1 MNTVTIYHLH
11 DFNDDDL
18 VLNNYI
24 TVCFARNRPK
34 KNCCVVMQDKKY
46 RKLDK
51 RLDNPKLQYHRVFL
65 HFEDIHPHMKPI
77 VRGEDLQ
84 LRMGENKRLK
94 FQAKPKGGSRD
105 LRGFNVT
112 FENGDQIPIL
122 SWTGAFNAI
131 KRSKSHLGNEVYDI
145 MSSESVSSEDEMALK
160 INTARRRCDR
170 RIEWAKSQIVHPHR
184 VLQQAKAQMGEEIYD
199 VLSNIAEVGDVAKK
213 VDESYF
219 KCLKT
224 MAALEMHFS
233 PEEIQGSREDD
244 HDNKAEMKKEVPKVQ
259 QVHSFQDIIEKRE
272 SS

>member
-1 MNTVTIYHLH
+1 
-11 DFNDDDL
+11 
-18 VLNNYI
+18 
-24 TVCFARNRPK
+24 
-34 KNCCVVMQDKKY
+34 
-46 RKLDK
+46 
-51 RLDNPKLQYHRVFL
+51 
-65 HFEDIHPHMKPI
+65 MKPI

-84 LRMGENKRLK
+84 LRMGENRRLK

-131 KRSKSHLGNEVYDI
+131 KRAKSHLGNEVYDI
-145 MSSESVSSEDEMALK
+145 MSSDTVSSEDEMARK
-160 INTARRRCDR
+160 INTARTRCDK
-170 RIEWAKSQIVHPHR
+170 RIEWAKRQITQPHR
-184 VLQQAKAQMGEEIYD
+184 VLQQAKTQMGEEIYE

-244 HDNKAEMKKEVPKVQ
+244 NHRDLYKAEKKKEVPKVE
-259 QVHSFQDIIEKRE
+259 VRSFQDIIEKRK